1 MEVTEHFTATAA
13 VARGIHAIPFP
24 GSRTQGLTGG
34 WANIAKSKNQ
44 HCQQTAVRD
53 RQIRHK
59 VNFVTIPQNILR
71 FFAAI

>member
-13 VARGIHAIPFP
+13 VARGIPAIPFP
-24 GSRTQGLTGG
+24 TKTPG
-34 WANIAKSKNQ
+34 WANIAKDTNQ

-53 RQIRHK
+53 RQIRHEVK
-59 VNFVTIPQNILR
+59 FVTIPKNIVR